1 MQTFKYYAV
10 VTPDLEDDCY
20 LVRFPDLKN
29 VFTDGE
35 TLLETVKHAE
45 EVLEGMLEVMI
56 DYNTKFNPP
65 SPVSDLKIEEG
76 ESLSLLRYTLHLRE
90 RMAISSRNS
99 SMVSMP
105 MRIERQCFLNGSI
118 DKVQRVRTN
127 EYEKGRK

>member
-35 TLLETVKHAE
+35 TLLEAVKHAE

-56 DYNTKFNPP
+56 DYNTKFNSP
-65 SPVSDLKIEEG
+65 SPISNLKIEEG
-76 ESLSLLRYTLHLRE
+76 ESLIAVEVHVTPKGTDGDFKQEL
-90 RMAISSRNS
+90 
-99 SMVSMP
+99 
-105 MRIERQCFLNGSI
+105 I
-118 DKVQRVRTN
+118 DGMYDYKD
-127 EYEKGRK
+127 

>member
-1 MQTFKYYAV
+1 ML
-10 VTPDLEDDCY
+10 VTPDLENDCY

-56 DYNTKFNPP
+56 DYNTKFNTP

-76 ESLSLLRYTLHLRE
+76 ESLIAVEVHVTPKGTDGDFKQEL
-90 RMAISSRNS
+90 
-99 SMVSMP
+99 
-105 MRIERQCFLNGSI
+105 I
-118 DKVQRVRTN
+118 DGIYAD
-127 EYEKGRK
+127 ED